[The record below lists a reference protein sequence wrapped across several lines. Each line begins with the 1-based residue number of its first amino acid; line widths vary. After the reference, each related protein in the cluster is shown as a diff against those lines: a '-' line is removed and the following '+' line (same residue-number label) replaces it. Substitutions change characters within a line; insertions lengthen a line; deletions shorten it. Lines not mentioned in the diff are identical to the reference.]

1 LVVKRNAAYNGTKNE
16 ERRNPAYNTTKH
28 FRCCRKELIAL
39 QRNSSNVIPL
49 DTVIITAKF
58 SICEYIDS
66 VQTLWALA
74 NVNKNC
80 SNHLKNTIFVRL
92 ILDQNLNKLLH
103 KYASSLPCLSKFLNA
118 HQHSVVSGSILLQA
132 FLGEEWE
139 SDLDIY
145 LPFINNEQVTEHVW
159 SLINGINREGASD
172 WGILRNI
179 IGPTEARAYLA
190 KYLLYMIETKTY
202 RG

>member
-1 LVVKRNAAYNGTKNE
+1 MA
-16 ERRNPAYNTTKH
+16 
-28 FRCCRKELIAL
+28 
-39 QRNSSNVIPL
+39 
-49 DTVIITAKF
+49 
-58 SICEYIDS
+58 
-66 VQTLWALA
+66 
-74 NVNKNC
+74 
-80 SNHLKNTIFVRL
+80 
-92 ILDQNLNKLLH
+92 
-103 KYASSLPCLSKFLNA
+103 A

-145 LPFINNEQVTEHVW
+145 LPFINNEQVTDHIW

-202 RG
+202 RGREKVQYMLVDMSLIRPHNVSCSQVTKSFDLSIVQNYYDGNCFHFGHVNDILKRQMHTTAYAWVGKKALFRINKYENRGFTYKFTGRKRKYISKATLYFLNMRDKLFS